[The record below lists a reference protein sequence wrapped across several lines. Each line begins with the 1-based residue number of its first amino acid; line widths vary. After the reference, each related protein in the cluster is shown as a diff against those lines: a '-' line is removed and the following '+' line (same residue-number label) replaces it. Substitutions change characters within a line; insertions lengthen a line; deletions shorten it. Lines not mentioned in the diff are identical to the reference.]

1 MPHTCDAC
9 IVTCEDFRLH
19 ARADGENLIADY
31 ARGLGVDCDLITR
44 AGSIQDLVRPQG
56 GLDESL
62 MRDIIISVRR
72 HHVKAIHLIS
82 HEDCGAY
89 ADFDF
94 ATRDRERAQHHGD
107 QRAARGILD
116 RRFPEVEIILAFAEL
131 VPGNRDR
138 FAIRPLD

>member
-31 ARGLGVDCDLITR
+31 AYSLGVDCDLITR
-44 AGSIQDLVRPQG
+44 AGCIQDLVRPKA

-62 MRDIIISVRR
+62 MRDITVSVRR

-89 ADFDF
+89 SDFDF
-94 ATRDRERAQHHGD
+94 ATREKGTAQHHAD
-107 QRAARGILD
+107 QHEARRIL
-116 RRFPEVEIILAFAEL
+116 RKQFPDVEVVLAFADL
-131 VPGNRDR
+131 LPGSRDR
-138 FAIRPLD
+138 LAIRAVD